1 MRFFSPWQV
10 LRRNSEEREELERRV
25 SLCDLPALT
34 PRNAPFHGEG
44 GGRKGLPRP
53 RRRDVAWTGQPG
65 ARHVVGR
72 CGKGV
77 LCASA
82 QTTRGACPHT
92 PSGTRRGHG
101 PLARARPLAS
111 ACRALSRRSG
121 KCRLLNAWPLTADH
135 SDSHEE

>member
-10 LRRNSEEREELERRV
+10 LPRNSEEREELERRV

-44 GGRKGLPRP
+44 GGGKGLPRP
-53 RRRDVAWTGQPG
+53 RRRDVAGQPG

-82 QTTRGACPHT
+82 QTTAAPALVPPRGRAGATARGTGT
-92 PSGTRRGHG
+92 PPR
-101 PLARARPLAS
+101 
-111 ACRALSRRSG
+111 
-121 KCRLLNAWPLTADH
+121 
-135 SDSHEE
+135 